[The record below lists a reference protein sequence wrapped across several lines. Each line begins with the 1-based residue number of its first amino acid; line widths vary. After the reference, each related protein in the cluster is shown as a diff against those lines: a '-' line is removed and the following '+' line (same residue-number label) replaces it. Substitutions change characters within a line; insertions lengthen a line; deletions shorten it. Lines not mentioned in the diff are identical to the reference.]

1 MSISAHHLTYN
12 HPDKEVLFR
21 QIDLVLFEGQKA
33 ALVGNNGCGKSTLLR
48 LLAGEIKP
56 AEGEIVA
63 GAPPYYVPQHFG
75 QYDRH
80 TVASALRIAGKLE
93 ALRQI
98 EAGQT
103 DTEWFDRLA
112 DDWLIEQRSEAAL
125 SAWGLNGVPL
135 DTEMG
140 RLSGGEKT
148 KVFLAGL
155 QIHTP
160 QVILLDEPTNHLDAA
175 SRQKVYA
182 YLASV
187 QATMLVV
194 SHDRNLLNRLPTLYE
209 LTPRGIA
216 TYGGN
221 YEFYKTCKET
231 EEKALTEA
239 VEEKEKTWRLARKTA
254 REAAERK
261 QKQNMHSEKTAGR
274 KGLGRMALNTLKDKA
289 EKSTTKLAGI
299 HAEKIEKKA
308 AEMNSLR
315 ERLADRQRMKIDFGA
330 SAKPAGKLIVQGR
343 QLNFRYPGGRLLW
356 KEPLDFQLRSGERV
370 EVRGNNGSGKTTL
383 LKLIAGELEPGAGA
397 MERAPLTYIYVD
409 QAYSLINDR
418 WTVYEQ
424 VQACNERHFREDEL
438 KMRLHRY
445 LFRADSWDKPC
456 AALSGGEKMRLLFC
470 CVMIR
475 NQTPDLLMLDEP
487 TNNLDLPS
495 LQIITEAIRNFQGTI
510 VAVSHDTYFLREI
523 GIQRSIEWV

>member
-1 MSISAHHLTYN
+1 MSISAHHLTYS

-63 GAPPYYVPQHFG
+63 SASPYYVPQHFG
-75 QYDRH
+75 QYDRY
-80 TVASALRIAGKLE
+80 TVADALRIAGKLE

-98 EAGQT
+98 ETGHTAP
-103 DTEWFDRLA
+103 EWFDRLA

-125 SAWGLNGVPL
+125 SAWGLNDVSL
-135 DTEMG
+135 DTRMG
-140 RLSGGEKT
+140 CLSGGEKT

-155 QIHTP
+155 QIHAP
-160 QVILLDEPTNHLDAA
+160 RVILLDEPTNHLDAA
-175 SRQKVYA
+175 SREKVYA
-182 YLASV
+182 FLASV
-187 QATMLVV
+187 QATVLVV

-209 LTPRGIA
+209 LTPRSIA
-216 TYGGN
+216 AYGGN
-221 YEFYKTCKET
+221 YEFYKNCKEA
-231 EEKALTEA
+231 EEKALTQA
-239 VEEKEKTWRLARKTA
+239 VQEKEKTLRLARKTA

-261 QKQNMHSEKTAGR
+261 QKQNVRSEKGAAR
-274 KGLGRMALNTLKDKA
+274 KGISRMAQNTLKDKA
-289 EKSTTKLAGI
+289 EKSTTKLAGM

-308 AEMNSLR
+308 AEMNTLR
-315 ERLADRQRMKIDFGA
+315 ERLADRQRIKIDFGA
-330 SAKPAGKLIVQGR
+330 SAKPEGKLIVQAR

-356 KEPLDFQLRSGERV
+356 KEPLDFQLLSGERI
-370 EVRGNNGSGKTTL
+370 EIRGNNGAGKSTL
-383 LKLIAGELEPGAGA
+383 LKLIAGELQPGAGA
-397 MERAPLTYIYVD
+397 MERAPLTYVYVD

-418 WTVYEQ
+418 RTVYEQ
-424 VQACNERHFREDEL
+424 VQAFNERHFREDEL

-456 AALSGGEKMRLLFC
+456 VALSGGEKMRLLFC

-487 TNNLDLPS
+487 TNNLDLQS
-495 LQIITEAIRNFQGTI
+495 LEIITEAIRNFQGTI
-510 VAVSHDTYFLREI
+510 VTVSHDAYFLREI
-523 GIQRSIEWV
+523 GVHRQIELV

>member
-1 MSISAHHLTYN
+1 MSISAHHLTYS

-21 QIDLVLFEGQKA
+21 QIDLVLSEGQKA

-63 GAPPYYVPQHFG
+63 STPPYYVPQHFG
-75 QYDRH
+75 QYDRQ
-80 TVASALRIAGKLE
+80 TVATALRIAGKLE
-93 ALRQI
+93 ALHQI
-98 EAGQT
+98 ETGHTAP
-103 DTEWFDRLA
+103 EWFDRLA

-125 SAWGLNGVPL
+125 SAWGLHGIPL
-135 DTEMG
+135 DTAMS

-155 QIHTP
+155 QIHVP

-175 SRQKVYA
+175 SREKVYA
-182 YLASV
+182 FLASV
-187 QATMLVV
+187 QATVLVV

-209 LTPRGIA
+209 LTPHGIA
-216 TYGGN
+216 AYGGN
-221 YEFYKTCKET
+221 YEFYKNCKEA
-231 EEKALTEA
+231 EEKALTET
-239 VEEKEKTWRLARKTA
+239 VQEKEKTLRLARKTA

-261 QKQNMHSEKTAGR
+261 QKQNVRSEKTAGR
-274 KGLGRMALNTLKDKA
+274 KGIGRMALNTLKDKA

-299 HAEKIEKKA
+299 HAEKIEKQA

-315 ERLADRQRMKIDFGA
+315 ERLPDRQRIKIDFGA
-330 SAKPAGKLIVQGR
+330 SAKPEGKLIVQGR
-343 QLNFRYPGGRLLW
+343 QLNFCYPGGKLLW
-356 KEPLDFQLRSGERV
+356 KEPLDFQLHSGERV
-370 EVRGNNGSGKTTL
+370 EIRGNNGSGKTTL
-383 LKLIAGELEPGAGA
+383 LKLIAGELEPVAGT
-397 MERAPLTYIYVD
+397 MERNPLTYVYVD
-409 QAYSLINDR
+409 QAYALINDR
-418 WTVYEQ
+418 LTVYEQ
-424 VQACNERHFREDEL
+424 VEAFNERHFREDEL

-445 LFRADSWDKPC
+445 LFRAASWDKPC

-487 TNNLDLPS
+487 TNNLDLQS
-495 LQIITEAIRNFQGTI
+495 LEIITEAIRNFHGTV
-510 VAVSHDTYFLREI
+510 VAVSHDAYFLREI
-523 GIQRSIEWV
+523 GVQRAIEWV